1 MSLDLGFPL
10 GLGLGGPLGLGLS
23 GPLGLGLGPLCLG
36 QNDPQVVD
44 DLPVAIRTDGAK
56 LDLLA
61 NTEVARI
68 PYPCQ
73 FPTTNYFASSS
84 LRITLFCQHVQNN
97 PYSLSQFSG
106 VCPLYLPR
114 GSLA

>member
-1 MSLDLGFPL
+1 MHLSLDLGL
-10 GLGLGGPLGLGLS
+10 PLGLGLS
-23 GPLGLGLGPLCLG
+23 GPLPLGHGLGGPLCLG

-84 LRITLFCQHVQNN
+84 
-97 PYSLSQFSG
+97 G
-106 VCPLYLPR
+106 
-114 GSLA
+114 

>member
-1 MSLDLGFPL
+1 MQSSPRCRLHLSLGLGHPL
-10 GLGLGGPLGLGLS
+10 GLGLGGPLGHGLS
-23 GPLGLGLGPLCLG
+23 GPLCLGLGLDGLLYLGLGLDGPLCLR

-68 PYPCQ
+68 PYPC
-73 FPTTNYFASSS
+73 
-84 LRITLFCQHVQNN
+84 
-97 PYSLSQFSG
+97 
-106 VCPLYLPR
+106 
-114 GSLA
+114 

>member
-23 GPLGLGLGPLCLG
+23 GAPCLGLGLDGSLYLG

-84 LRITLFCQHVQNN
+84 
-97 PYSLSQFSG
+97 G
-106 VCPLYLPR
+106 
-114 GSLA
+114 

>member
-84 LRITLFCQHVQNN
+84 LRITLFCQHV
-97 PYSLSQFSG
+97 
-106 VCPLYLPR
+106 
-114 GSLA
+114 

>member
-1 MSLDLGFPL
+1 MPSSPRCILHLSLGLDLGLPL
-10 GLGLGGPLGLGLS
+10 GLSVTLGLGLS
-23 GPLGLGLGPLCLG
+23 GPLPLGHGLGGPLCLNLVGPLCLGLGPLCLG

-73 FPTTNYFASSS
+73 FPTTNYFASS
-84 LRITLFCQHVQNN
+84 L
-97 PYSLSQFSG
+97 G
-106 VCPLYLPR
+106 
-114 GSLA
+114 

>member
-1 MSLDLGFPL
+1 MPSSHRCRLHLSL
-10 GLGLGGPLGLGLS
+10 GLRVTLVLGLS
-23 GPLGLGLGPLCLG
+23 GPLPLGHGLVGPLCLGLVGPLCLG

-68 PYPCQ
+68 PYPC
-73 FPTTNYFASSS
+73 
-84 LRITLFCQHVQNN
+84 
-97 PYSLSQFSG
+97 
-106 VCPLYLPR
+106 
-114 GSLA
+114 

>member
-1 MSLDLGFPL
+1 MPSSPRCRLHLSL
-10 GLGLGGPLGLGLS
+10 GLRVTLVLGLS
-23 GPLGLGLGPLCLG
+23 GPLPLGHGLVGPLCLGFVGPHCFGLVGPLCLG

-68 PYPCQ
+68 PYPC
-73 FPTTNYFASSS
+73 
-84 LRITLFCQHVQNN
+84 
-97 PYSLSQFSG
+97 
-106 VCPLYLPR
+106 
-114 GSLA
+114 

>member
-1 MSLDLGFPL
+1 MTL
-10 GLGLGGPLGLGLS
+10 GLDLGGPLGLGLS
-23 GPLGLGLGPLCLG
+23 GAPCLGLGLDGSLYLG

-44 DLPVAIRTDGAK
+44 DLPMAIRTDGAK

-84 LRITLFCQHVQNN
+84 
-97 PYSLSQFSG
+97 G
-106 VCPLYLPR
+106 
-114 GSLA
+114 